1 MASRPNRRRVWRVAA
16 VLTSLALALAA
27 AGAVNAHAGNPASIQ
42 VMQTGDL
49 TVQASGSWTWGEMAT
64 ASKLSYAGFALDWG
78 DTTTGNAVPK
88 PGGGDYHIGDGTAAT
103 NIVIHPTSPA
113 QGAAGT
119 WGPVSHTY
127 AQSGTYMVCVV
138 VYDLG
143 EVTPFKTSGY
153 HGLTAGGPDR
163 NTDNSAEKHST
174 GSSSCVS
181 LDVVVPT
188 ASPTTAPTASP
199 TTAPTTAS
207 TSPAP
212 SATDSATATP
222 TQAVQGATSQPSG
235 TPPATATLPIDTPN
249 NGSALPFAFLLLF
262 AGSGLFTV
270 LAIKPIR
277 ESRRDR

>member
-1 MASRPNRRRVWRVAA
+1 MASRPNRRRVWRLAA
-16 VLTSLALALAA
+16 GLTSLALALAA

-42 VMQTGDL
+42 VAQTGAL

-103 NIVIHPTSPA
+103 NLVMHPTSPA

-153 HGLTAGGPDR
+153 HGLTAGGPNR
-163 NTDNSAEKHST
+163 NTDNSAEKNST
-174 GSSSCVS
+174 GSTSCMS

-188 ASPTTAPTASP
+188 ASPTTAPSSA
-199 TTAPTTAS
+199 APS
-207 TSPAP
+207 LEAP
-212 SATDSATATP
+212 SAAASATATP
-222 TQAVQGATSQPSG
+222 VQSVQGATSQPSG
-235 TPPATATLPIDTPN
+235 TPPVTATLPIDTPN
-249 NGSALPFAFLLLF
+249 NGNALPFALLLLF
-262 AGSGLFTV
+262 SGSGLFTV